1 MVCLEIPASGSLN
14 IEFKVDDDL
23 STITSQWPVDLG
35 FGIGPNSEKELAARI
50 SIDFKDGEGFILQEP
65 GCTSPN
71 NIAYPS
77 CKHPNLH
84 VMLFTGQKADTG
96 TGALQNNTIV

>member
-35 FGIGPNSEKELAARI
+35 TGIGPNNEKELATRI
-50 SIDFKDGEGFILQEP
+50 SIDFQDGYGFTL
-65 GCTSPN
+65 
-71 NIAYPS
+71 
-77 CKHPNLH
+77 
-84 VMLFTGQKADTG
+84 
-96 TGALQNNTIV
+96 